1 MKSVLIFILMLGA
14 YTTQAQNITFKIE
27 GQSDTTVHLVKYSGK
42 NLFYA
47 DTAEMV
53 DGMVTFDGSKQEP
66 GILALYLPG
75 ENLLKFVHNLEPEI
89 YIEAKLPNLM
99 VTAKARQMPKKKK
112 SMLLPVSKENEI
124 FLQYLQY
131 ITSKRQESN
140 TCQKQI
146 GGHEEG
152 SEMYEQ
158 IEKDISDINDLVR
171 NYQKDIIEDTNDLL
185 VSKIVKMATDVV
197 IPDAPLNVDGSI
209 VDSNFRF
216 NYFREHYFDNID
228 LTDDR
233 LMRTDLFHNKFT
245 NYFSKNMMIQH
256 WDTVIY
262 YAFDF
267 IDRLDQKSDM
277 FQYCVQ
283 WITNHYEKS
292 KIMGMN
298 KVFVYM
304 SNRYYC
310 TMNDEGESP
319 AHWMPEDKL
328 KTLCEKAATH
338 LDLVMGHVP
347 PNLILKDTTDA
358 NWVDFYSLDNE
369 YTILYFWDPDCGHCK
384 KITPKLQTLYAEK
397 WRDRNIEIFSVGKAV
412 GDDFEKW
419 KAFINKHELEFIN
432 VAVTRN
438 MYDSA
443 MINAGYFVPEFTTL
457 KSLNYQTTY
466 DIFSTPKVWV
476 LDKDKK
482 IIAYSL
488 TVSQLEDLMDRLQD
502 KAKLPKLF
510 PAEKEDKEEDQ
521 MH

>member
-1 MKSVLIFILMLGA
+1 MLGA
-14 YTTQAQNITFKIE
+14 YTTQAQDITFKID
-27 GQSDTTVHLVKYSGK
+27 GQSDTTVHLVKYFGK
-42 NLFYA
+42 KLFYA

-53 DGMVTFDGSKQEP
+53 DGMVSFDGSKQKE

-75 ENLLKFVHNLEPEI
+75 ENLLEFVYNAEPEV

-99 VTAKARQMPKKKK
+99 MTAKACQKPKKKK
-112 SMLLPVSKENEI
+112 SMLLPVSAENEI
-124 FLQYLQY
+124 FLQYVQY
-131 ITSKRQESN
+131 ISSKRQESN
-140 TCQKQI
+140 ARQKQME
-146 GGHEEG
+146 GHEKDTEI
-152 SEMYEQ
+152 YKQ
-158 IEKDISDINDLVR
+158 IEKNVSDINDAVVQ
-171 NYQKDIIEDTNDLL
+171 YQKDIVDNPNNLL
-185 VSKIVKMATDVV
+185 VSKIVKMSTDVV
-197 IPDAPLNVDGSI
+197 IPEPPLNPDGSM

-216 NYFREHYFDNID
+216 NYFRAHYFDNID

-233 LMRTDLFHNKFT
+233 LMRTPVFHNKFT
-245 NYFSKNMMIQH
+245 NYFSKNMMLQH

-277 FQYCVQ
+277 FQYCVS
-283 WITNHYEKS
+283 WITSNYEKS

-304 SNRYYC
+304 AKRYYC
-310 TMNDEGESP
+310 TPNAEGKSP

-328 KTLCEKAATH
+328 KTLCEKSETH
-338 LDLVMGHVP
+338 FDLVMGAKP
-347 PNLILKDTTDA
+347 PNLVLRDTSDVK
-358 NWVDFYSLDNE
+358 WQDFYSLDNE
-369 YTILYFWDPDCGHCK
+369 YTILYFWDPECGHCK
-384 KITPKLQTLYAEK
+384 KITPKLQTLYEK
-397 WRDRNIEIFSVGKAV
+397 KWKERDIEIFSVGKAV
-412 GDDFEKW
+412 GEDFEKW
-419 KAFINKHELEFIN
+419 KSFIKKNELGFIN

-438 MYDSA
+438 LYDSA
-443 MINAGYFVPEFTTL
+443 MVNAGFFVPEFTTL
-457 KSLNYQTTY
+457 KSLNYQKTY
-466 DIFSTPKVWV
+466 DIYATPKVWV

-502 KAKLPKLF
+502 KAALPKLF

>member
-1 MKSVLIFILMLGA
+1 MKAVLIFIFISGA
-14 YTTQAQNITFKIE
+14 YVTQSQNITFKIQ
-27 GQSDTTVHLVKYSGK
+27 GQSDTTVHLVKYFGK

-53 DGMVTFDGSKQEP
+53 DGKVTFDGRKQEP
-66 GILALYLPG
+66 GMLALFLPG

-99 VTAKARQMPKKKK
+99 GTAKACQRPRKKK
-112 SMLLPVSKENEI
+112 SMLLPISKENEI

-140 TCQKQI
+140 ALQKQI
-146 GGHEEG
+146 EGHEKG
-152 SEMYEQ
+152 SEMYKQ
-158 IEKDISDINDLVR
+158 IEKNILEINDLVL
-171 NYQKDIIEDTNDLL
+171 NYQKDIVEDTNELL
-185 VSKIVKMATDVV
+185 VSKIVKMSTNAV
-197 IPDAPLNVDGSI
+197 IPDPPLNADGSL

-216 NYFREHYFDNID
+216 KYFREHYFDNID

-233 LMRTDLFHNKFT
+233 LMRTDLFHDKFT

-267 IDRLDQKSDM
+267 IDRLDQNSDM
-277 FQYCVQ
+277 FHYCVQ
-283 WITNHYEKS
+283 WITSNYEKS
-292 KIMGMN
+292 EIMGMN
-298 KVFVYM
+298 KVFVHM
-304 SNRYYC
+304 SKRYYC
-310 TMNDEGESP
+310 TLNEEGKSP

-328 KTLCEKAATH
+328 ETLCEKASTH
-338 LDLVMGHVP
+338 FDLVMGAKP
-347 PNLILKDTTDA
+347 PNLILRDTTDV

-369 YTILYFWDPDCGHCK
+369 YTILYFWDPECGHCK
-384 KITPKLQTLYAEK
+384 KITPKLQKLYAEK
-397 WRDRNIEIFSVGKAV
+397 WKERDIEIFSVGRAV

-419 KAFINKHELEFIN
+419 KTFIKKNELEFIN

-438 MYDSA
+438 LYDSA
-443 MINAGYFVPEFTTL
+443 MINAGFFVPEFTTL
-457 KSLNYQTTY
+457 KSLNYQKTY
-466 DIFSTPKVWV
+466 DIYSTPKVWV

-502 KAKLPKLF
+502 KADLPKLF
-510 PAEKEDKEEDQ
+510 PAEKEDKEDDQ